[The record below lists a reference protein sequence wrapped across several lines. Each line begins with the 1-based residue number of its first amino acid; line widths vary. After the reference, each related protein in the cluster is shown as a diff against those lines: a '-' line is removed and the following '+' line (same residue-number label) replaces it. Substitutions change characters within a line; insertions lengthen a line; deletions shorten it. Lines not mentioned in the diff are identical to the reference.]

1 MKFLFNPT
9 GNLYKDKRSSSS
21 AKTYLL
27 ETSKKNDILCQSNII
42 PFKLLKP
49 ECGWLDS
56 NEPEDH
62 LEKVSIKINNS
73 FKIIKNILCF
83 SYKDMS
89 LASRLK
95 GKSTNIDVLF
105 SNKYGIY

>member
-62 LEKVSIKINNS
+62 LEKVSIKINNC
-73 FKIIKNILCF
+73 FKTINNILCF
-83 SYKDMS
+83 SYKDIS
-89 LASRLK
+89 LAYRLK
-95 GKSTNIDVLF
+95 GNNTNIV
-105 SNKYGIY
+105 K